1 MQAMDYYIDEFNHGH
16 HYLALAQ
23 GQRNHSNYQKES
35 VMQVQRSSF
44 VETAWKTI
52 VVHTVTYFLL
62 GLVSFILFDYSAR
75 FADPVIAQYFRSPSD
90 PIVNAGPLFQ
100 PIRGLLLGAILFLL
114 QEPFFH
120 RRYGWLTLW
129 ATLVVVGIL
138 SPYIG
143 APGSL
148 EGFIY
153 TKVPIALQLTLLPEV
168 ILQTLLFSAIIFYW
182 LNHPEKKWLSWLLAI
197 SFFLILVLPA
207 LGLLVGQ
214 PT

>member
-1 MQAMDYYIDEFNHGH
+1 
-16 HYLALAQ
+16 
-23 GQRNHSNYQKES
+23 
-35 VMQVQRSSF
+35 MQVQRPSF
-44 VETAWKTI
+44 LETAWKTV

-62 GLVSFILFDYSAR
+62 GLVSFIFFDYSAR
-75 FADPVIAQYFRSPSD
+75 FADPVIAQYMRSPSD

-114 QEPFFH
+114 REPFFH

-138 SPYIG
+138 SPYVG

-153 TKVPIALQLTLLPEV
+153 TKVPITLQLTLLPEV
-168 ILQTLLFSAIIFYW
+168 VLQTLLFSAVIYYW

-197 SFFLILVLPA
+197 TFFLILVLPA

-214 PT
+214 PS

>member
-1 MQAMDYYIDEFNHGH
+1 MAGEFFHATTYSTSALFH
-16 HYLALAQ
+16 ALAES
-23 GQRNHSNYQKES
+23 QRYHQKET
-35 VMQVQRSSF
+35 VMQVQRPAF

-75 FADPVIAQYFRSPSD
+75 FADPIIAQYFRSPSD

-100 PIRGLLLGAILFLL
+100 PIRELLLGAVLFLL
-114 QEPFFH
+114 REPLFH

-129 ATLVVVGIL
+129 ITLVVVGIL

-153 TKVPIALQLTLLPEV
+153 TKVPISLQITLLPEV
-168 ILQTLLFSAIIFYW
+168 ILQTLLFSLIIFYW
-182 LNHPEKKWLSWLLAI
+182 LNHPEKKWLSWLLVI

-207 LGLLVGQ
+207 LGLLVSQ
-214 PT
+214 PS

>member
-1 MQAMDYYIDEFNHGH
+1 
-16 HYLALAQ
+16 
-23 GQRNHSNYQKES
+23 
-35 VMQVQRSSF
+35 MQVQRPSF

-62 GLVSFILFDYSAR
+62 GLVSLIFLDYSAR

-114 QEPFFH
+114 RESFFQ

-129 ATLVVVGIL
+129 ATLVVIGIL

-153 TKVPIALQLTLLPEV
+153 TKVPIAFQITLLPEV
-168 ILQTLLFSAIIFYW
+168 VLQTLLFSAIIFYW
-182 LNHPEKKWLSWLLAI
+182 LNHPEKRWLSRLLAI

-207 LGLLVGQ
+207 LGLLFGQ
-214 PT
+214 AS